1 MFIII
6 ATYENFSC
14 HEPRYINGRIL
25 FFFFFFFALVTQLL
39 LSKTGITSAYENKN
53 MDFYWPV
60 WYFDS

>member
-1 MFIII
+1 MK
-6 ATYENFSC
+6 TSVVTN
-14 HEPRYINGRIL
+14 HVIL
-25 FFFFFFFALVTQLL
+25 TVDFFFFFFFALVTQLL